1 MHNIAS
7 DASTFFTAFIIDSSK
22 SALNFRHSVQVHL
35 SMFHLFLIIL
45 ELTERDPR
53 YSTDMDRL

>member
-22 SALNFRHSVQVHL
+22 SALNFHHSVQVQFI
-35 SMFHLFLIIL
+35 FHLFLIIL

-53 YSTDMDRL
+53 YSTDVDRLQ